1 MDLSNMKIT
10 KNITGGTLPGRYFTV
25 YDVTSCLKLQRKKKT
40 LGKKI
45 GYVVC
50 VINCK
55 IFLGT

>member
-1 MDLSNMKIT
+1 MKIT

-25 YDVTSCLKLQRKKKT
+25 YDVTSCLKLQRKKKKT